1 MLIECIYSS
10 AYIYI
15 FLNCILLSAIGREKS
30 SWLLFDILF
39 VYTEKLH
46 IIGVILHMIAYK
58 EC

>member
-1 MLIECIYSS
+1 MYIFECIYI
-10 AYIYI
+10 YIYI
-15 FLNCILLSAIGREKS
+15 LNCILLSAIGREKS

-46 IIGVILHMIAYK
+46 IIGVILHIIAYK